1 MTSPISM
8 TPVRSLST
16 SLLHSP
22 TFISASVLNYAL
34 SIVPGR
40 SSPQKNLALEGRE
53 FLDFPTK
60 SEDKLNESPEIVR
73 YEGATQSTPGVQK
86 KYAKHG
92 HHLMALS
99 INEMEDHSIQQ
110 EWAVA
115 NEKSALADPQHDISR
130 QLYVHAL
137 TYLLRAL
144 PANLSLSEIMDI
156 GKFVPDSIIAT
167 EFQRRSTQDVNAM
180 PPTTSTNPEQ
190 LPKTQQDNSKL
201 EEAIIYLIRGLAVTL
216 KVSTPYVIELL
227 RKLAEKER
235 EYKVSERTLALSFAV
250 VDRLSRSAVG
260 NALLVTGV
268 NVLGAVGKGIGEGL
282 VILADSNIGNISE
295 EAAAKLS
302 DNTE

>member
-8 TPVRSLST
+8 TPVRSLSS

-22 TFISASVLNYAL
+22 THISASVLNYAL

-40 SSPQKNLALEGRE
+40 SSPQKNLTLEATE
-53 FLDFPTK
+53 YLDFQAK
-60 SEDKLNESPEIVR
+60 SDEKLNESPEIVR
-73 YEGATQSTPGVQK
+73 YEPVGESTSSIQK
-86 KYAKHG
+86 KFAKHG
-92 HHLMALS
+92 HHLMTLS
-99 INEMEDHSIQQ
+99 ITEMEDHSIQQ
-110 EWAVA
+110 EWSAT
-115 NEKSALADPQHDISR
+115 NERSVLTDPRNDISR

-144 PANLSLSEIMDI
+144 PANLTLSEIMDI
-156 GKFVPDSIIAT
+156 GKFVPDSVIAT
-167 EFQRRSTQDVNAM
+167 EFQRRSTPDVN
-180 PPTTSTNPEQ
+180 TTSASANGEQ
-190 LPKTQQDNSKL
+190 LPKSQQDNSKL
-201 EEAIIYLIRGLAVTL
+201 EEAIIYLIRGLAVTM

-235 EYKVSERTLALSFAV
+235 EYKVSERTLALSCAV

-282 VILADSNIGNISE
+282 VILADANSTNIRECEGNC
-295 EAAAKLS
+295 
-302 DNTE
+302 

>member
-1 MTSPISM
+1 MNSPISL

-22 TFISASVLNYAL
+22 TVISASVLNYAL

-40 SSPQKNLALEGRE
+40 SSPQKNLEGRE

-60 SEDKLNESPEIVR
+60 PDEKLNESPEIIR
-73 YEGATQSTPGVQK
+73 YEAASQSTSGVQK

-110 EWAVA
+110 EWSVA
-115 NEKSALADPQHDISR
+115 NEKSVLSDPQHDISR

-144 PANLSLSEIMDI
+144 PANLTLSEIMDI

-167 EFQRRSTQDVNAM
+167 EFQRRSTPDVNSTM
-180 PPTTSTNPEQ
+180 PTSMNGEP
-190 LPKTQQDNSKL
+190 LPKSHQDNSKL

-235 EYKVSERTLALSFAV
+235 EYKVSERTLALSIAV

-260 NALLVTGV
+260 NAILVTGV

-282 VILADSNIGNISE
+282 VILADTNIGNIE
-295 EAAAKLS
+295 ETGAKLS
-302 DNTE
+302 ESS

>member
-8 TPVRSLST
+8 TPVRNLSS

-22 TFISASVLNYAL
+22 THISASVLNYAL

-40 SSPQKNLALEGRE
+40 SSPQKNLALEATE
-53 FLDFPTK
+53 FLDFQAK
-60 SEDKLNESPEIVR
+60 SDEKLTESPEIVR
-73 YEGATQSTPGVQK
+73 YEAAGESTTRIQK
-86 KYAKHG
+86 KFAKHG
-92 HHLMALS
+92 HHLMTLS
-99 INEMEDHSIQQ
+99 ITEMEDHSIQQ
-110 EWAVA
+110 EWSAT
-115 NEKSALADPQHDISR
+115 NEGSALTDPRNDISR

-144 PANLSLSEIMDI
+144 PANLTLSEIMDI
-156 GKFVPDSIIAT
+156 GKFVPDSVIAT
-167 EFQRRSTQDVNAM
+167 EYQRRSTPDVNTMSA
-180 PPTTSTNPEQ
+180 NGEQ
-190 LPKTQQDNSKL
+190 LPKSQQDNSKL
-201 EEAIIYLIRGLAVTL
+201 EEAIIYLIRGLAVTM

-235 EYKVSERTLALSFAV
+235 EYKVSERTLALSCAV

-282 VILADSNIGNISE
+282 VILADANSANIKECEGNC
-295 EAAAKLS
+295 
-302 DNTE
+302 